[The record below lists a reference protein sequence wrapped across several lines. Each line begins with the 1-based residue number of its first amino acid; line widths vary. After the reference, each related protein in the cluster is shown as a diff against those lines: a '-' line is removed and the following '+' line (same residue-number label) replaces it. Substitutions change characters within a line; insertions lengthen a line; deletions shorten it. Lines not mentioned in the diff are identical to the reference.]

1 MQQFYKK
8 MKISLLLLFLVSGVS
23 LAQTGYVL
31 TATGSSKLNN
41 EKSAIYSFDFSDP
54 ATVLETVYTEE
65 AEDNFGVVG
74 TLAGNIYYAY
84 MEESSDNVS
93 NVTFCSLN
101 MTTGE
106 KVILGSGQDV
116 TYAIDMCY
124 DEATEKI
131 YLLRKNYV
139 IEDEETGEGRYVM
152 EICTVDPKN
161 GNIETYAIMP
171 DEVTDYNLG
180 GITPDGN
187 GKLYITGL
195 TKWTKGTGMS
205 SWWNSY
211 VNLYTFN
218 LAEKE
223 LQTEFSEVEET
234 VVNVG
239 TTFYSSSLGM
249 YEGKLYFTAQQRLIV
264 IDPTLKN
271 ASLVTQTFLGE
282 AVGICFSKSTENGDA
297 SGNSQTETDVDT
309 RKVKIIETYG
319 DHMGERNGITHRKVS
334 LYDSEGKL
342 QREATYGLTYAT
354 ATAESEWQIEYFTSY
369 HYNEAGLLTTVA
381 GEKYGLYDGTDLGF
395 TANEDTVTYEYN
407 EAGQLIKENYQAK
420 GYSILYEYDAEG
432 HRTKEMKQLPD
443 YNNMYEGDFYNLY
456 EISYSSFNEFGE
468 PDSIH
473 SIGVQEDCQYFG
485 AYTYDEKGRKIAEK
499 KWASKDSIMTSD
511 EKWTYYPEGGDT
523 AMVYWK
529 HEWFYGF
536 DKGETRTVYTY
547 DDGNTNRTKAQNQTL
562 SDGKWINEVSYT
574 ITEMNDVVG
583 AMTATLSVT
592 NGKEKNSADL
602 AISIPEAGVTGSLA
616 FDVYRHGILLTRLF
630 ATKATEDG
638 VLYYSDLNVKNGTYD
653 YYVQTILVDELQ
665 ETETA
670 LDISNVVRHTHYTEL
685 PAVSEI
691 RCISAR
697 KENGIYYAT
706 IEWNAPAGVQNEELG
721 FLRYNVMLEN
731 MKAAENAETEGNAT
745 TFEIEAGY
753 TGKVNLYIQ
762 TVYTLGKSNSQM
774 VTIDAQAAGI
784 GKLVADSK
792 TTVENDGTIHVTE
805 NADITVYNA
814 QGALLKEIKNATEAG
829 LHDLPAGIYLVRVK
843 TKDGIQSVKVRK

>member
-8 MKISLLLLFLVSGVS
+8 MRISLLLLFLVSGVS

-31 TATGSSKLNN
+31 TATGSIKLNE
-41 EKSAIYSFDFSDP
+41 EKSAIYGFDMSDP
-54 ATVLETVYTEE
+54 STILETVYAEE
-65 AEDNFGVVG
+65 SEDNFGVVG
-74 TLAGNIYYAY
+74 TLAGNVYYAY
-84 MEESSDNVS
+84 MEESKDNVS

-116 TYAIDMCY
+116 KYAIDMCY
-124 DEATEKI
+124 DEATDKI
-131 YLLRKNYV
+131 YLLRNNYV
-139 IEDEETGEGRYVM
+139 VEDEETGEGRYVM

-161 GNIETYAIMP
+161 GNIETYAVMP
-171 DEVTDYNLG
+171 DEVTSYNLG

-187 GKLYITGL
+187 GGLYITGL
-195 TKWTKGTGMS
+195 SKWTKGTGMS
-205 SWWNSY
+205 SWFNSY
-211 VNLYTFN
+211 VNLYIFN

-223 LQTEFSEVEET
+223 LQTVFSEVEET
-234 VVNVG
+234 VVKVG

-249 YEGKLYFTAQQRLIV
+249 HEGKLYFTAQQRLIV

-271 ASLVTQTFLGE
+271 ASLTAPIFLGE
-282 AVGICFSKSTENGDA
+282 AVGICFSKSTENGKA
-297 SGNSQTETDVDT
+297 SENNQTENQTDT
-309 RKVKIIETYG
+309 RKVKIVETYG
-319 DHMGERNGITHRKVS
+319 DHMGERGGITHRKVS

-369 HYNEAGLLTTVA
+369 HYNEGGLLTTVA

-395 TANEDTVTYEYN
+395 TANEDTITYEYN
-407 EAGQLIKENYQAK
+407 EAGQLIKENYQSK

-443 YNNMYEGDFYNLY
+443 HYNMYDGDFYNLY
-456 EISYSSFNEFGE
+456 EITYSSFNEFGQ

-485 AYTYDEKGRKIAEK
+485 VYAYDEEGRKIAEK

-511 EKWTYYPEGGDT
+511 ETWTYYPEGGDT

-536 DKGETRTVYTY
+536 DKGEIRTVYTY
-547 DDGNTNRTKAQNQTL
+547 DNGNTNRTKAQNQTL
-562 SDGKWINEVSYT
+562 SDGKWINEISYT
-574 ITEMNDVVG
+574 ITEMSDV
-583 AMTATLSVT
+583 ATTMTATLNVT
-592 NGKEKNSADL
+592 SGEGKNSANL
-602 AISIPEAGVTGSLA
+602 AISMPEAGVTGSLA

-630 ATKATEDG
+630 ATEAAEDG
-638 VLYYSDLNVKNGTYD
+638 LLYYNDKNVKNGTYD

-706 IEWNAPAGVQNEELG
+706 IEWDAPTGVENEELG

-731 MKAAENAETEGNAT
+731 MKAAENANTEGNTT

-753 TGKVNLYIQ
+753 TGTVNLYIQ

-774 VTIDAQAAGI
+774 VTIDAIAAGVEQ
-784 GKLVADSK
+784 LVADCK
-792 TTVENDGTIHVTE
+792 TTVENGTIHVTE
-805 NADITVYNA
+805 NADITVYNT
-814 QGALLKEIKNATEAG
+814 QGALLKEIKNVTEAN
-829 LHDLPAGIYLVRVK
+829 LNDLPAGIYLVKVK
-843 TKDGIQSVKVRK
+843 TDDEVQSVKVRK